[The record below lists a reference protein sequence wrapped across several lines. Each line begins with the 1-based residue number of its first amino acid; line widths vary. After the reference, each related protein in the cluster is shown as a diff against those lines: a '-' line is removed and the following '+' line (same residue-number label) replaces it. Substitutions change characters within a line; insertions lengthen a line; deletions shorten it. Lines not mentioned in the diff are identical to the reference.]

1 MPDDTMTDVSVAVE
15 TTVSYTHKWL
25 PLVVHWSQQSPLWC
39 GCSRVGGTGTCL
51 SWSWDTQ
58 GCRLWRFRGFDAS
71 RLNSLNLKLHC
82 FVSFC
87 VLNGCNSHVLCGTVD
102 WSWALHTCCGRQ
114 LSGHG
119 LCTHAVCGW
128 VKSKEHCKFDVGLH
142 TGPLDRIPSLCCCSV
157 YACNSSG
164 C

>member
-25 PLVVHWSQQSPLWC
+25 PLVVHWSQQSPLWR

-71 RLNSLNLKLHC
+71 RLNSLNLNCTVLLASVFWMAATVMC
-82 FVSFC
+82 C
-87 VLNGCNSHVLCGTVD
+87 VG
-102 WSWALHTCCGRQ
+102 Q
-114 LSGHG
+114 LIGHG